1 MHKGL
6 NVKCGVVW
14 TRQNKYKYIVIKSGK
29 VYVAGGPLEAEYI
42 AENWQQRRA
51 VAPIPPQERTTIMKV
66 VLHKDEIKYL
76 IDLINYDLL
85 NTEQIQELRE
95 KGQEI
100 KEYLEGILEY

>member
-1 MHKGL
+1 
-6 NVKCGVVW
+6 
-14 TRQNKYKYIVIKSGK
+14 
-29 VYVAGGPLEAEYI
+29 
-42 AENWQQRRA
+42 
-51 VAPIPPQERTTIMKV
+51 MKV